1 MKDAALE
8 EAREELDGLRAR
20 GESLGPAP
28 ISGIILLILTVKI
41 EISSSIFGSFFFSRA
56 FFFRGWWC

>member
-20 GESLGPAP
+20 GESLGHAP
-28 ISGIILLILTVKI
+28 SSGKTCIIGR
-41 EISSSIFGSFFFSRA
+41 ENAMR
-56 FFFRGWWC
+56 